1 MYIYILVFA
10 GTIALFSLLV
20 VRKKFK
26 RQLERIDA
34 EISDALSSH
43 DLYCQEI
50 EERKPEDREY
60 CDLYDIED
68 VLSCRFKGHIITQAE
83 GKNITNHFS
92 EIYNEVY
99 SFRRKL
105 QFFYLEP
112 TEQMSKLIDDFTSI
126 NRLIK
131 EHNETTTRERLEE
144 SRDFFDSCLAY
155 PLDEQQ
161 RRSIISEEENCL
173 VVSSAGSG
181 KTSSIVGKVK
191 YLIEKKGIKPQKI
204 LLISYT
210 NKAAAELTERMG
222 IPGLRG
228 YTFHKLA
235 LDIIGQVT
243 GRKPSIYENTDTL
256 FVKIYRE
263 LLADSKFQ
271 KAVVKYFVD
280 YQIKED
286 EWEKRKHERRQT
298 LSELKNARLKAL
310 LPDMDGNTVYVKS
323 EQEQKICFVLSS
335 LGVKYRYEEAYEHHV
350 ADEMHSQYK
359 PDFSIYYEKDGCLCR
374 VYLEHFGVDEHG
386 LVPAWF
392 AKDKNITYDE
402 ANQKYGDGITWK
414 REVHAKYGT
423 TLITTSSADFQYF
436 DMREKIMKILNN
448 IGVPTELKSDEELY
462 DMVLPKDS
470 KQEKAFIRLAVTF
483 ATLLKSSCKTI
494 QYVMRKVDDERSEFI
509 IKHIFQPV
517 CERYSKALQKS
528 NTER

>member
-34 EISDALSSH
+34 EISDALSSR

-50 EERKPEDREY
+50 EEKKTEDREY

-243 GRKPSIYENTDTL
+243 GRKPSIYET
-256 FVKIYRE
+256 YMRPSARQRE
-263 LLADSKFQ
+263 
-271 KAVVKYFVD
+271 
-280 YQIKED
+280 
-286 EWEKRKHERRQT
+286 
-298 LSELKNARLKAL
+298 
-310 LPDMDGNTVYVKS
+310 
-323 EQEQKICFVLSS
+323 
-335 LGVKYRYEEAYEHHV
+335 
-350 ADEMHSQYK
+350 
-359 PDFSIYYEKDGCLCR
+359 
-374 VYLEHFGVDEHG
+374 
-386 LVPAWF
+386 
-392 AKDKNITYDE
+392 
-402 ANQKYGDGITWK
+402 
-414 REVHAKYGT
+414 
-423 TLITTSSADFQYF
+423 
-436 DMREKIMKILNN
+436 
-448 IGVPTELKSDEELY
+448 
-462 DMVLPKDS
+462 
-470 KQEKAFIRLAVTF
+470 
-483 ATLLKSSCKTI
+483 
-494 QYVMRKVDDERSEFI
+494 
-509 IKHIFQPV
+509 
-517 CERYSKALQKS
+517 
-528 NTER
+528 